1 LKHNFFEKR
10 VALTVDKKFV
20 KLQTEK
26 PGPVSAELL
35 ERRNKFV
42 PRGISNNCTSF
53 VKEAQGAL
61 LEDVDGNT
69 YIDFAGAIGT
79 LNVGHSHPRVVRALQ
94 EQASQ
99 FIHTGFNVMMYD
111 SYISLAERLCKL
123 APGEFDKKAAF
134 FNSGAEA
141 VENAVKIARK
151 YTKRQGIISF
161 TRGFHGRTLMT
172 MTMTSKVKPYKFGFG
187 PFAPEVYKAP
197 YPYVYR
203 RPDGMTEQQYSE
215 MIIEQFE
222 QFFVSEVAPET
233 IAAVVMEPVQGE
245 GGFIVPDAAFVKR
258 VRELCTEH
266 GILFVADEI
275 QTGFARTGKYFAIEH
290 FDVVPDLITISKSM
304 GAGVPISGVIGRAE
318 IMDAADVG
326 EIGGTYSGSP
336 LGCRAALTV
345 LDIIESE
352 KLNERAEKIG
362 ARVLEKMQLLAERFT
377 CIGEVRG
384 LGAMCAMELVKDR
397 ISKTPDKEGVGKVV
411 KAAHERGLLLLNA
424 GLYSNVIRILMPIVI
439 TDEQLE
445 EGLQILEESLESV
458 YNNNQTALTGRSS

>member
-1 LKHNFFEKR
+1 ME
-10 VALTVDKKFV
+10 KKFI
-20 KLQTEK
+20 KLQTEI
-26 PGPVSAELL
+26 PGPVSKDLL
-35 ERRNKFV
+35 ERRNKYV
-42 PRGISNNCTSF
+42 PKGISNNCHSF
-53 VKEAQGAL
+53 VKKATGAL
-61 LEDVDGNT
+61 VEDVDGNS

-79 LNVGHSHPRVVRALQ
+79 LNVGHTHPRVVRALQ

-99 FIHTGFNVMMYD
+99 FIHTCFNVMMYE
-111 SYISLAERLCKL
+111 SYINLAERLCKL
-123 APGEFDKKAAF
+123 APGNFDKQAAF

-151 YTKRQGIISF
+151 YTKRQGIVSF

-203 RPDGMTEQQYSE
+203 RPEGMTEQQYSA

-222 QFFVSEVAPET
+222 QFLLAEVAPET

-245 GGFIVPDAAFVKR
+245 GGFIVPDTAFVQR
-258 VRELCTEH
+258 VREICSQH
-266 GILFVADEI
+266 GILFIADEI

-290 FDVVPDLITISKSM
+290 FDVIPDLITISKSM

-318 IMDAADVG
+318 IMDAVDPG

-352 KLNERAEKIG
+352 NLNDRARILG
-362 ARVLEKMQLLAERFT
+362 DRVIEKMQFLAGRFE
-377 CIGEVRG
+377 CVGDVRG
-384 LGAMCAMELVKDR
+384 LGAMCAMEIVKDGQ
-397 ISKTPDKEGVGKVV
+397 SKTPDKETVGKIV
-411 KAAHERGLLLLNA
+411 KAAAERGLMLLSA
-424 GLYSNVIRILMPIVI
+424 GLYGNVIRILMPLTIS
-439 TDEQLE
+439 DDQLE
-445 EGLQILEESLESV
+445 EGLQTLEEAFEAVLVNDHVVSG
-458 YNNNQTALTGRSS
+458 GR

>member
-1 LKHNFFEKR
+1 MEK
-10 VALTVDKKFV
+10 KYV
-20 KLQTEK
+20 KLQTEI
-26 PGPVSAELL
+26 PGPKSKEIL
-35 ERRNKFV
+35 ERRNKYV
-42 PRGISNNCTSF
+42 PKGISNNCQSF
-53 VKEAQGAL
+53 VKKAQGAL
-61 LEDVDGNT
+61 VEDVDGNH
-69 YIDFAGAIGT
+69 YLDFAGAIGT

-94 EQASQ
+94 EQAGQ
-99 FIHTGFNVMMYD
+99 FIHTGFNVMMYE
-111 SYISLAERLCKL
+111 SYISLAERLCEL
-123 APGEFDKKAAF
+123 APGDFDKQAAF

-151 YTKRQGIISF
+151 YTKRQGIVSF

-203 RPDGMTEQQYSE
+203 RPDGMSEQQYSA

-222 QFFVSEVAPET
+222 QFLLAEVAPET

-245 GGFIVPDAAFVKR
+245 GGFIVPDTAFVKR
-258 VRELCTEH
+258 VREICTQY

-275 QTGFARTGKYFAIEH
+275 QTGFARTGKYFAIDH
-290 FDVVPDLITISKSM
+290 FDVVPDLLTISKSM

-318 IMDAADVG
+318 IMNTAEIG

-352 KLNERAEKIG
+352 NLNDQAEKIG
-362 ARVLEKMQLLAERFT
+362 ERVLEKMELLAERFDG
-377 CIGEVRG
+377 IGDVRG
-384 LGAMCAMELVKDR
+384 LGAMCAMEIVTDR
-397 ISKTPDKEGVGKVV
+397 QSKTPDKEAVGKIV
-411 KAAHERGLLLLNA
+411 KAAGERGLMLLSA
-424 GLYSNVIRILMPIVI
+424 GLYSNVIRLLMPLTI
-439 TDEQLE
+439 TDDQLE
-445 EGLQILEESLESV
+445 EGLQILEEAMEAVYLHDPALSV
-458 YNNNQTALTGRSS
+458 GGNKNGCH